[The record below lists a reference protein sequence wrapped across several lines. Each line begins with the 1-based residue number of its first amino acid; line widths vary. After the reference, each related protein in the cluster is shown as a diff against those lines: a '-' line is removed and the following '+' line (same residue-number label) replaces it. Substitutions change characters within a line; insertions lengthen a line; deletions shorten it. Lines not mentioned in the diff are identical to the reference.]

1 MCVVL
6 IDATN
11 PIRRN
16 RPGKVRNRNVAPKHQ
31 NHYPI
36 RELWL
41 EMVTEVPG
49 LCHGWGLAECL
60 FLTVLEQGGDFTGIR
75 PASSDSSTILNTQQK
90 VNQGLLSRT
99 WKRGNKLSS
108 SVLCYVGGRE
118 DVEGLQKHLSFP
130 GTRSIVLTA
139 EILEKGVHQGKTNG
153 NFIEGEFFSF
163 SLSWNFP
170 PHCYRT
176 ENNNNKN
183 SFGLQRGRPVSLFL
197 PRKTCQP
204 KIDIWIS

>member
-1 MCVVL
+1 MCMVL

-16 RPGKVRNRNVAPKHQ
+16 RPGKVCNRNVAPKHQ

-36 RELWL
+36 QELWL

-75 PASSDSSTILNTQQK
+75 PASSDTSTILNTQQK
-90 VNQGLLSRT
+90 VNQGLPSRT

-108 SVLCYVGGRE
+108 SVLCYAGGKGRC
-118 DVEGLQKHLSFP
+118 G
-130 GTRSIVLTA
+130 GT
-139 EILEKGVHQGKTNG
+139 
-153 NFIEGEFFSF
+153 
-163 SLSWNFP
+163 
-170 PHCYRT
+170 T
-176 ENNNNKN
+176 ET
-183 SFGLQRGRPVSLFL
+183 LVL
-197 PRKTCQP
+197 PRYQIYCADSGDLGEGSTPGKD
-204 KIDIWIS
+204 KWEFH